1 MTILFLLILFYL
13 IGEAVVVG
21 LAPKKFHYEALNL
34 AFEKLL
40 NGSKLVAIHEGRYYR
55 TPNGLSL
62 GPGPFVKALA
72 YAAGI
77 DDASI
82 TVVGKPSALFFRSA
96 FESLDSSL
104 QAEEVVMIGDV
115 C

>member
-1 MTILFLLILFYL
+1 M
-13 IGEAVVVG
+13 VVG
-21 LAPKKFHYEALNL
+21 LAPKHFHYDALNV

-55 TPNGLSL
+55 TPSGLSL

-82 TVVGKPSALFFRSA
+82 TVVGKPSATFFNSA
-96 FESLDSSL
+96 LQSLDSSL
-104 QAEEVVMIGDV
+104 QPEEVVMIGDV